1 METFLNPSLSTRTVY
16 YGCCRSLL
24 ELSNSTKLYDY
35 FQAYYDAKNISNST
49 SVILDEPGIEQQQR
63 RIINEESNHHIKQC
77 KEWLQSGGDFINYG
91 LPVIGMI
98 LLFINLVQIVLLISD
113 IRKYR
118 KIVDAQSRNSKIKS
132 LVFILSLSL
141 TDAVFGLGAFFYGI
155 FNEKQV
161 TLRDISRILVC
172 GTMSIISVLTMIA
185 ITCQRLYIVAK
196 PIKYRTEGSAATIK
210 ITVAIWFFSIIL
222 AVSYYFAKHK
232 DDVAFDLVL
241 SLIPILTFPAVAVFL
256 FCYLL
261 IWYLLRKQKENV
273 DGCRRIGQEKSI
285 LPLAIAIIVAFTL
298 CWLPVSIFGL
308 YKSYRAPDDIVEEN
322 RLASIQL
329 YLFSLIVFNSLV
341 NPILYFIF
349 NKKTTSIRNFIR
361 RGQSE
366 ITQIP
371 ILVINSRDPEEQEA
385 NRDTRQ

>member
-1 METFLNPSLSTRTVY
+1 METFLNPSLSTRTAY
-16 YGCCRSLL
+16 YGCCPSLL

-35 FQAYYDAKNISNST
+35 FQAYYDTKNVSNST
-49 SVILDEPGIEQQQR
+49 SVMLDKPGIEQQQR

-91 LPVIGMI
+91 LPVIGTI
-98 LLFINLVQIVLLISD
+98 LFLINLVQIVLLIRD

-118 KIVDAQSRNSKIKS
+118 KIVDEQSRNSKIKS
-132 LVFILSLSL
+132 LVFIFSLSL

-161 TLRDISRILVC
+161 FLRDISRILVC

-196 PIKYRTEGSAATIK
+196 PLKYRTEGSAATIK

-222 AVSYYFAKHK
+222 VVIYYLAKHK

-256 FCYLL
+256 ICYLL

-285 LPLAIAIIVAFTL
+285 LPLAIAIIVAFTV

-308 YKSYRAPDDIVEEN
+308 YKSHRAPDDIVEEN

-349 NKKTTSIRNFIR
+349 NKKTTSIGNFIR
-361 RGQSE
+361 CWQSE